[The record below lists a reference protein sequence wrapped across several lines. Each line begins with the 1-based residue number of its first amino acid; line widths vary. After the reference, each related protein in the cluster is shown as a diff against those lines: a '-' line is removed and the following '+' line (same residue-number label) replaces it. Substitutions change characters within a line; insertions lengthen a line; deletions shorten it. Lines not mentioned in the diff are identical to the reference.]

1 MNSRMEEKR
10 KNLVRKKESA
20 EVLTIEQCAET
31 AKREVSKSHQA
42 DIQLECCMSPSI
54 SEVSDPSTEL
64 HIIMISDSEVED
76 VQPVS
81 ERTARHDSKEMRQ
94 IEDLPLDHI
103 DFHTTAL
110 RCQGLLLIQDLSQ
123 VDSSLWNKE
132 KLLSICIASI
142 FALPS
147 VDTLHRQDGEKA
159 DVQALYDQTVK
170 AMEAMLSHLLSENPN
185 TTELFLLLEHFSPWM
200 KSAQVHERARAVKT
214 YVFLLKFAATYPKF
228 DMSPERPRL
237 GVLLGQLCLR
247 LNDTKKEIGRKAM
260 QGIYFL
266 YWLVHQKTD
275 SEMKADS
282 LEQGQFEICK
292 EILGSYDSAMS
303 HHNII
308 EIIKEFEPFLSS
320 KQMTELLLMA
330 IDCLKEANRHTTA
343 ASHAITSVILE
354 FYEHK
359 LHEQVPEIV
368 DKIYQQLG
376 SIYQLRDRQIMMRVL
391 THLTHTYMEEV
402 CNALLQC
409 PFPIDRFSAEMWYVL
424 IKACS
429 DYELTIIANTLLKK
443 LQLSPK
449 ATGDYT
455 TPLAAAGA
463 FCKLLSLPKCSEVA
477 LYIYPRLLMALLVQL
492 HYNIR
497 HNITGSVMSQDKDDS
512 VSCVVM
518 ALKTLLLAV
527 RCYCEFAVME
537 KEQGWDLLS
546 SCEDHHRG
554 VGLLARA
561 MLQSTYYLDLQ
572 RILYLLVPFLERG
585 DEEHQITATAFFVEL
600 LCMSEARRL
609 PDKYS
614 ICRLKRG
621 LMHEISVIR
630 ALSIK
635 GLINMVDWPGKEV
648 KLLLPAMTK
657 SLSGMD
663 GKLFVE
669 SVAEIEALL
678 NGPEGADCICNITDS
693 LQDLFSDKRDSVRAS
708 AIYLFGRMVKRS
720 KKSNKLMIRQ
730 QILQNMIPLFLHL
743 QEENADISKK
753 SKYTLEESF
762 HFLGWKAP
770 KQIVSW
776 NAWHEHEDVL
786 DETCRYLI
794 QKQEGA
800 LQRFLYQG
808 IFYTGSPIIS
818 IKRASIMFLSFLV
831 LRMDN
836 TVAKEDL
843 DLVSQTLESLM
854 HDSDVSVCMT
864 AAHAHNRI
872 SAILS
877 KQLNGL
883 HGNNM
888 AAASDS
894 GAEKQISNSRSQNSF
909 RNSSSSL
916 FRVMSLWKSAN
927 RN

>member
-1 MNSRMEEKR
+1 
-10 KNLVRKKESA
+10 
-20 EVLTIEQCAET
+20 
-31 AKREVSKSHQA
+31 
-42 DIQLECCMSPSI
+42 
-54 SEVSDPSTEL
+54 
-64 HIIMISDSEVED
+64 
-76 VQPVS
+76 
-81 ERTARHDSKEMRQ
+81 
-94 IEDLPLDHI
+94 
-103 DFHTTAL
+103 
-110 RCQGLLLIQDLSQ
+110 
-123 VDSSLWNKE
+123 
-132 KLLSICIASI
+132 
-142 FALPS
+142 
-147 VDTLHRQDGEKA
+147 
-159 DVQALYDQTVK
+159 
-170 AMEAMLSHLLSENPN
+170 MEAMLSHLLSENPN

-228 DMSPERPRL
+228 DMSPESPRL

-247 LNDTKKEIGRKAM
+247 LNDPKKEIGRKAM

-308 EIIKEFEPFLSS
+308 EIIK
-320 KQMTELLLMA
+320 
-330 IDCLKEANRHTTA
+330 
-343 ASHAITSVILE
+343 
-354 FYEHK
+354 
-359 LHEQVPEIV
+359 VPEIV

-693 LQDLFSDKRDSVRAS
+693 LQDLFSDK
-708 AIYLFGRMVKRS
+708 
-720 KKSNKLMIRQ
+720 
-730 QILQNMIPLFLHL
+730 
-743 QEENADISKK
+743 
-753 SKYTLEESF
+753 
-762 HFLGWKAP
+762 AP
-770 KQIVSW
+770 R
-776 NAWHEHEDVL
+776 VL
-786 DETCRYLI
+786 DQCLATVMDW
-794 QKQEGA
+794 
-800 LQRFLYQG
+800 
-808 IFYTGSPIIS
+808 T
-818 IKRASIMFLSFLV
+818 RANRLKLNPDKTEVLLVSRLTDWDIGWQLV
-831 LRMDN
+831 LDRVTLSLKAQVHSLGVFLDSALPPA
-836 TVAKEDL
+836 VAGRAFAQL
-843 DLVSQTLESLM
+843 RLV
-854 HDSDVSVCMT
+854 
-864 AAHAHNRI
+864 R
-872 SAILS
+872 
-877 KQLNGL
+877 QL
-883 HGNNM
+883 
-888 AAASDS
+888 
-894 GAEKQISNSRSQNSF
+894 
-909 RNSSSSL
+909 
-916 FRVMSLWKSAN
+916 
-927 RN
+927 

>member
-81 ERTARHDSKEMRQ
+81 ERTARHDSKEMCPTVPPESSSKMSRNGNQDYCNGKLQFVQKIMRQ

-228 DMSPERPRL
+228 D
-237 GVLLGQLCLR
+237 
-247 LNDTKKEIGRKAM
+247 
-260 QGIYFL
+260 
-266 YWLVHQKTD
+266 
-275 SEMKADS
+275 
-282 LEQGQFEICK
+282 
-292 EILGSYDSAMS
+292 
-303 HHNII
+303 
-308 EIIKEFEPFLSS
+308 EFEPFLSS

>member
-1 MNSRMEEKR
+1 
-10 KNLVRKKESA
+10 
-20 EVLTIEQCAET
+20 
-31 AKREVSKSHQA
+31 
-42 DIQLECCMSPSI
+42 
-54 SEVSDPSTEL
+54 
-64 HIIMISDSEVED
+64 
-76 VQPVS
+76 
-81 ERTARHDSKEMRQ
+81 
-94 IEDLPLDHI
+94 
-103 DFHTTAL
+103 
-110 RCQGLLLIQDLSQ
+110 
-123 VDSSLWNKE
+123 
-132 KLLSICIASI
+132 
-142 FALPS
+142 
-147 VDTLHRQDGEKA
+147 
-159 DVQALYDQTVK
+159 
-170 AMEAMLSHLLSENPN
+170 MEAMLSHLLSGNPN
-185 TTELFLLLEHFSPWM
+185 TTELFLLLEQFSPWM
-200 KSAQVHERARAVKT
+200 KSAQAHERARAVKT

-228 DMSPERPRL
+228 YVSPECPRL
-237 GVLLGQLCLR
+237 GVLIGQLCLR
-247 LNDTKKEIGRKAM
+247 LNDPKKEIARKAM

-266 YWLVHQKTD
+266 YWLVQQQT
-275 SEMKADS
+275 ADS

-292 EILGSYDSAMS
+292 EILGPYNAATS
-303 HHNII
+303 HCNII
-308 EIIKEFEPFLSS
+308 HIIKEFEPFLSS

-343 ASHAITSVILE
+343 ASHAITSVIME
-354 FYEHK
+354 FYKHK

-368 DKIYQQLG
+368 EKIYQQLG
-376 SIYQLRDRQIMMRVL
+376 SIYQPRDRQIMMRVL
-391 THLTHTYMEEV
+391 AHLTHTYMEEV

-424 IKACS
+424 TKACS

-449 ATGDYT
+449 ATGDYA
-455 TPLAAAGA
+455 TPLAAASA
-463 FCKLLSLPKCSEVA
+463 FCKLLSVPKCSDVA

-497 HNITGSVMSQDKDDS
+497 HNVTGRTMSPEKDDS

-609 PDKYS
+609 PDQYS

-635 GLINMVDWPGKEV
+635 GLINMIDWPGKEV

-657 SLSGMD
+657 GLSGMD
-663 GKLFVE
+663 GRLFVE
-669 SVAEIEALL
+669 SVAEIEGLL
-678 NGPEGADCICNITDS
+678 SGPEGADCICNITDS
-693 LQDLFSDKRDSVRAS
+693 LQDLFGDKRDSVRAS

-730 QILQNMIPLFLHL
+730 QILENMIPLFLHL

-762 HFLGWKAP
+762 HFLGWKPP

-776 NAWHEHEDVL
+776 KAWHEHEDIL

-794 QKQEGA
+794 EKQEGA

-808 IFYTGSPIIS
+808 IFYTESPIIS
-818 IKRASIMFLSFLV
+818 IKRASIMLLSFLI
-831 LRMDN
+831 LHMDN
-836 TVAKEDL
+836 TVGKEDL
-843 DLVSQTLESLM
+843 NLVSQTLERLM

-864 AAHAHNRI
+864 AAHAHDRI
-872 SAILS
+872 SAVLS
-877 KQLNGL
+877 KQINRLD
-883 HGNNM
+883 GNNM
-888 AAASDS
+888 TTASDS
-894 GAEKQISNSRSQNSF
+894 VAEKLISNSRSQNSF

-916 FRVMSLWKSAN
+916 FRVIGLWKSAN